1 MLVPNWLAGTFA
13 GGLVVWQVV
22 EVWKDFLEELYW
34 LTDSLISIW
43 FGRNVVDES
52 MKGRQVYLILG
63 LLGAGGRHLS
73 WFVVWLIAEQS
84 IPCGGK
90 CGGPLEHLS
99 GWLMFVSCPQW
110 LHMRRCWCWS
120 ILTVGSLI
128 LLVRIWKTVVWLW
141 FGRWPYNDLV
151 EVPRPVVVWEV
162 VSWRDDLL
170 WIVLD
175 W

>member
-1 MLVPNWLAGTFA
+1 
-13 GGLVVWQVV
+13 
-22 EVWKDFLEELYW
+22 
-34 LTDSLISIW
+34 
-43 FGRNVVDES
+43 
-52 MKGRQVYLILG
+52 MKGRQVYLIRG

-84 IPCGGK
+84 FLCVGESVGVLWNACRVGRCLYHVPDDYTWGAG
-90 CGGPLEHLS
+90 
-99 GWLMFVSCPQW
+99 
-110 LHMRRCWCWS
+110 LHAAWMPTKLTWSAWYRRRCWCWS
-120 ILTVGSLI
+120 ILTVGSTI
-128 LLVRIWKTVVWLW
+128 QLVRIWKTVVWLW

-162 VSWRDDLL
+162 VSWRDGLL